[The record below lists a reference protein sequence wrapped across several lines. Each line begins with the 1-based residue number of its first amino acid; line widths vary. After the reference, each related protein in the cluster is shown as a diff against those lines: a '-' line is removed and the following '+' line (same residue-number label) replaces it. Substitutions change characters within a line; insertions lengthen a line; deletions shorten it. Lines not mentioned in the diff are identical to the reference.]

1 MQNSSAAFAGLKT
14 AVRAILLS
22 FVVFAGQA
30 AAFDVRVVGPFD
42 DTLRAQ
48 LEGGSLLVEQ
58 SAGEQSVSAQEIVS
72 TAQAD
77 YQRLLAVLYDAGFF
91 GAAIN
96 IALDGREAASIP
108 PVDPPATV
116 REAVISIS
124 PGPAFRFGRATITP
138 VAPGTELPDGFASGE
153 TAGLGVLKSAVSAGI
168 DGWRDVGHA
177 RAALQSQSLTA
188 QHAQQQINADLV
200 LRPGPRFRFGPLT
213 VTGDSAVRRERI
225 LEIAGLPEG
234 EVFSPDELRKSGDR
248 LRRTGAF
255 SSIAMVEADG
265 PVPGDTLP
273 VSVRVADA
281 KPRRFGFGAELATV
295 EGITLSAFWLH
306 RNLFGGAER
315 LRFEGEIKGI
325 GGETGGTD
333 FRLETRFDRPA
344 TFNEDTGFYA
354 LNEIEQLDQIN
365 FFSRQATFEVG
376 IERTASDQRSYRLGI
391 GLRRAITRDDF
402 GEADYTLFLVPAGAT
417 FDYRDRPLDARR
429 GYYAD
434 VELTPFAAISGAD
447 NGLLTTAD
455 LRGYRTFGSDRS
467 TTLALRAQF
476 GSVAGPAL
484 DVAPADF
491 LFYSGGGG
499 TVRGHDFQSLGVDL
513 GDGREVGG
521 RSFLGLTAELRFRS
535 SGNLGY
541 VGFFDAGYIG
551 AESFPDGSGEWQ
563 TGAGF
568 GLRYATGIGPIRVD
582 VGRALAGSDDAA
594 AFQIYIGIGQSF

>member
-1 MQNSSAAFAGLKT
+1 MA
-14 AVRAILLS
+14 R
-22 FVVFAGQA
+22 
-30 AAFDVRVVGPFD
+30 AFDVQIRGNID
-42 DTLRAQ
+42 DALRAQ

-58 SAGEQSVSAQEIVS
+58 AAGEQAVSPQEIVS

-77 YQRLLAVLYDAGFF
+77 YQRLLAVLYDAGYF
-91 GAAIN
+91 GAAID
-96 IALDGREAASIP
+96 IALDGREAAAIP
-108 PVDPPATV
+108 PVNPPAAV
-116 REAVISIS
+116 RQAVITIT
-124 PGPAFRFGRATITP
+124 PGRVFRFGRANI
-138 VAPGTELPDGFASGE
+138 APLAPDTDLPEGFASGE
-153 TAGLGVLKSAVSAGI
+153 IAGLGVLKSAVGAGV
-168 DGWRDVGHA
+168 DGWRNAGYA
-177 RAALQSQSLTA
+177 RAALESQSLTA
-188 QHAQQQINADLV
+188 RHSQQEINADLV
-200 LRPGPRFRFGPLT
+200 LDPGRKFRFGPLDIKGEST
-213 VTGDSAVRRERI
+213 VRRERI

-234 EVFSPDELRKSGDR
+234 EVFSPEELRKSGDR

-255 SSIAMVEADG
+255 SSVAMVEAEG
-265 PVPGDTLP
+265 PVAGDELP
-273 VSVRVADA
+273 VTARVADA

-315 LRFEGEIKGI
+315 LRVEGEIKGI

-333 FRLETRFDRPA
+333 YRIETRFDRPA

-354 LNEIEQLDQIN
+354 LTEIEQLDQVS
-365 FFSRQATFEVG
+365 FFSRQLTLEAG
-376 IERTASDQRSYRLGI
+376 IERTASDQRSYRLGL
-391 GLRRAITRDDF
+391 GLRRATTRDDF

-429 GYYAD
+429 GFYAD
-434 VELTPFAAISGAD
+434 VELTPFLALSGAD

-455 LRGYRTFGSDRS
+455 LRGYRTFGSDRN
-467 TTLALRAQF
+467 TTLALRVQL

-484 DVAPADF
+484 NVAPADF

-513 GDGREVGG
+513 GGGREVGG
-521 RSFLGLTAELRFRS
+521 RSFLGFTAELRFRS

-563 TGAGF
+563 TGAGV

-582 VGRALAGSDDAA
+582 LGTATSGSDDAA
-594 AFQIYIGIGQSF
+594 AFQLYIGIGQSF